1 MHAIGCPPREQ
12 AELLCSISSWAE
24 QPLGRHAPII
34 HAQSFPKSICFKQR
48 SRRRWRRWQRPGSGP
63 RPACRSVEV
72 INPSVFHV
80 QLVPHRREVALPAT
94 WRIAGPSRL
103 VARQRFSYPPSS
115 FGGRRGRR
123 RPGSGCSYS
132 EKGFLLALSVSGL
145 GHGRSGGVRK
155 STGQFQWSN
164 RQGEGSIDVRKASGF
179 PRSSHFGGVEG

>member
-1 MHAIGCPPREQ
+1 MQLVALPVSR
-12 AELLCSISSWAE
+12 LSCSVPSH
-24 QPLGRHAPII
+24 LGPSNPSGATLPFI
-34 HAQSFPKSICFKQR
+34 HAQSFHKSICFKQR
-48 SRRRWRRWQRPGSGP
+48 SRRRWRRWQRPGSGAH
-63 RPACRSVEV
+63 PACRSVEV

-132 EKGFLLALSVSGL
+132 GKGFLLALSVSGL
-145 GHGRSGGVRK
+145 GRGKKIHRTGPMVESAVRGV
-155 STGQFQWSN
+155 N
-164 RQGEGSIDVRKASGF
+164 
-179 PRSSHFGGVEG
+179 